1 MTTIGIILVST
12 RPGRRGEPVA
22 TWVHELASRRSDA
35 SFELIDVRDY
45 ALPHLDEPMPAMTGT
60 YQQAHTRTWSDTIAS
75 YDGFVF
81 VTPEYNQGMPGML
94 KTALDF
100 LFAEWHTKAA
110 AIVSYGVAGGAV
122 SAGQLRQLCGVLGM
136 ADVPTGVLLTL
147 ADDFTEYTTF
157 APRSAAAVLLT
168 KALDEVVAWSTALAP
183 LRLGT
188 ASETEAVAAR
198 R

>member
-22 TWVHELASRRSDA
+22 TWVHDIASRRSDA
-35 SFELIDVRDY
+35 VFELVDLRDQ
-45 ALPHLDEPMPAMTGT
+45 ALPHLDEPMPAMTGS
-60 YQQAHTRTWSDTIAS
+60 YQRPHTRTWSSTIAA

-100 LFAEWHTKAA
+100 LFAEWRGKAA

-122 SAGQLRQLCGVLGM
+122 SAGQLRQLCGVLGI
-136 ADVPTGVLLTL
+136 ADVPTGVNLTL
-147 ADDFTEYTTF
+147 ADDFTDYTAFT
-157 APRSAAAVLLT
+157 PRQPAGVLLA
-168 KALDEVVAWSTALAP
+168 KALDEVVAWSNALAP
-183 LRLGT
+183 LREAPAEDREA
-188 ASETEAVAAR
+188 ASA
-198 R
+198 